1 MTQTIHSFIVK
12 QNEIPN
18 GQSSDPEELAVA
30 IDNSNPARKGFFQRF
45 FYMNKFSLHNG
56 VRNTSFFS

>member
-1 MTQTIHSFIVK
+1 MGQTIHGFIVK
-12 QNEIPN
+12 QNEIPC

-30 IDNSNPARKGFFQRF
+30 ISNSSPARKGFFSEI

>member
-1 MTQTIHSFIVK
+1 MSVCWRTDYSVEQTIHSFIVK

-30 IDNSNPARKGFFQRF
+30 IDNSNPARK
-45 FYMNKFSLHNG
+45 
-56 VRNTSFFS
+56 VFFSEIFLHE